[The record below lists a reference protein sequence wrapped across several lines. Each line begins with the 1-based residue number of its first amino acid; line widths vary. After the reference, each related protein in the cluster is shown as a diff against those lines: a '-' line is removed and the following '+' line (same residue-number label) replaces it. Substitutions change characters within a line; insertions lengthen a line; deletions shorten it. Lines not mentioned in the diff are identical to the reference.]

1 MKYLQVTVSTTSQ
14 ASELIA
20 MVIYEQGSEGVT
32 ISDRSDALELIEKKL
47 NWDYV
52 DEKLLKNSSPVA
64 LVSGFFDEDYDIS
77 AIVDA
82 LDELKKNAVIP
93 LGALEI
99 KTAIVDSQDW
109 ENEWRKYYSPI
120 KLGKVVIVPAWQKW
134 TDGNYTPVYIEPG
147 MAFGTGNHETTS
159 MCVELMQK
167 VLVRG
172 KTVLDMGCGSG
183 ILGITVACLGAKKVV
198 LSDID
203 PLAVEASEYN
213 VKLNQVQSACTITA
227 GDLNIGEDKY
237 DIVLA
242 NITADILIRLKDMLI
257 GALCSDGYAIIS
269 GIINSRADEVRSVY
283 EQTFD
288 VIEIKNNGEWQAML
302 LRKKI

>member
-1 MKYLQVTVSTTSQ
+1 MKYLQVTVSTSSE
-14 ASELIA
+14 ASELVA
-20 MVIYEQGSEGVT
+20 MIIYEQGSEGVT
-32 ISDRSDALELIEKKL
+32 ISDRADALELIEKKL

-52 DEKLLKNSSPVA
+52 DEDLLKNSSPLA
-64 LVSGFFDEDYDIS
+64 LVSGFFAEDYKIDG
-77 AIVDA
+77 IVSA
-82 LDELKKNAVIP
+82 LDELKQNAVIP
-93 LGALEI
+93 LGPLEI
-99 KTAIVDSQDW
+99 TTSIVNSQDW
-109 ENEWRKYYSPI
+109 ENEWRKYYAPI

-134 TDGNYTPVYIEPG
+134 TDGKFTPVYIEPG

-167 VLVRG
+167 VRVFG

-183 ILGITVACLGAKKVV
+183 ILGVTIAKLGAKRVV

-203 PLAVEASEYN
+203 PLAVEASEHN
-213 VKLNQVQSACTITA
+213 AKLNGVEDITTITS
-227 GDLNIGEDKY
+227 GDLNIGQDKY

-242 NITADILIRLKDMLI
+242 NITADILLRLKDLLI
-257 GALCSDGYAIIS
+257 GAIAPDGYAIIS
-269 GIINSRADEVRSVY
+269 GIINARADEVRSEY
-283 EQTFD
+283 EKTFD